1 MDEATLQKDLTAA
14 LSRAGADAA
23 AGIPDHAL
31 AAYLVGC
38 LKGLLDAN
46 RAGEKHR
53 GEHWVDRMRATG
65 LDPARLAP
73 TLSAEIATLEGRN
86 AAGKATPDEQA
97 RLGHLRRHLDEIGR

>member
-14 LSRAGADAA
+14 LNRSGADAES
-23 AGIPDHAL
+23 GIPDHAL
-31 AAYLVGC
+31 AAFLIGC

-46 RAGEKHR
+46 RSGEKHR

-73 TLSAEIATLEGRN
+73 ALAAEIATLEGRN
-86 AAGKATPDEQA
+86 AAGKASPDEQA

>member
-14 LSRAGADAA
+14 LSRSGADAE
-23 AGIPDHAL
+23 AGVPDHAL
-31 AAYLVGC
+31 AAFLVGC
-38 LKGLLDAN
+38 LRGLLEAN
-46 RAGEKHR
+46 RVGEKHR

-73 TLSAEIATLEGRN
+73 TLASEIATLEGRN